1 MKMRTPCSD
10 ADASYVEYFGAEFQ
24 QLLLFPHQLFQ
35 YFSSLLFSVNEIL
48 GQWICCIDEFRSVP
62 VFYNS
67 SQNLICSCNDE
78 SQIGA
83 FVRVI
88 NTWRP
93 FFFFKARSQ
102 TAKSEYYLRH
112 VCPSVCLSVLP
123 FRMEQLGC
131 HWTHFH
137 ENWYLSISRK
147 SAEKNL
153 SLQGGTNTCVGQGVK
168 ESG

>member
-83 FVRVI
+83 FVRVK

-93 FFFFKARSQ
+93 FFFLKRVHKLRKANITFVMSVHL
-102 TAKSEYYLRH
+102 S
-112 VCPSVCLSVLP
+112 VCPS
-123 FRMEQLGC
+123 FRFA
-131 HWTHFH
+131 W
-137 ENWYLSISRK
+137 NN
-147 SAEKNL
+147 SAATGRIFIKFDR
-153 SLQGGTNTCVGQGVK
+153 CVMK
-168 ESG
+168 